1 MSLPNG
7 PMWHD
12 LQQATVCKAALRVCV
27 QCLFTCSEQS
37 LERSSLLHSA
47 LPLPLP
53 VLVVTEEEL
62 DLVSSGPAKTCT
74 SNVSGFWLLLLS
86 AMQLR
91 QTPLSFLK
99 NSNFK
104 VMLKTNLNF
113 KNEMSKSMLKETT
126 DANDKSHSPEIW
138 ISRIAST
145 LQQTASKKNNPPS
158 SPKYSALLAPRAV
171 CKTVCSLLTDS
182 FSRAE
187 AILVT

>member
-1 MSLPNG
+1 
-7 PMWHD
+7 
-12 LQQATVCKAALRVCV
+12 
-27 QCLFTCSEQS
+27 
-37 LERSSLLHSA
+37 
-47 LPLPLP
+47 
-53 VLVVTEEEL
+53 
-62 DLVSSGPAKTCT
+62 
-74 SNVSGFWLLLLS
+74 
-86 AMQLR
+86 
-91 QTPLSFLK
+91 
-99 NSNFK
+99 
-104 VMLKTNLNF
+104 MLKTNLNF

-158 SPKYSALLAPRAV
+158 SPKYSALLAPRAL